1 MGEVLWHEGPVV
13 TGGGH
18 PFEFCLP
25 TAARYMRRRD
35 DEIAIAHV
43 HLDLIAKSAFSDKR
57 LGNPYSPRIADW
69 DDIDF
74 QGTRHFNGLSIRLP
88 AAQQRSRFACPHRAE
103 DKRGY
108 AKQCRAANDECGQG
122 ENGG

>member
-1 MGEVLWHEGPVV
+1 MDEVLWHEGPVV

-18 PFEFCLP
+18 PFEFYLP
-25 TAARYMRRRD
+25 TAARDMRRRD

-43 HLDLIAKSAFSDKR
+43 HLDLIAKSAFFDER

-74 QGTRHFNGLSIRLP
+74 HDTHRKCNYKVITFFVPIKAHGTSTGS
-88 AAQQRSRFACPHRAE
+88 A
-103 DKRGY
+103 
-108 AKQCRAANDECGQG
+108 
-122 ENGG
+122 